1 MLSITNLATGVVFP
15 STIVNGRK
23 CFAVPFH
30 AAFAIR
36 VDAASEAEVVIA
48 VDGRDTLSNQPASPA
63 LPGIIIRNG
72 YTCPGFQTSNG
83 TAASFVHMPKGA
95 GLTTAERNGSA
106 DSCGLVAAVL
116 YAREETRAYMRE
128 ASTGMHAMRG
138 DGLGDR
144 VTRGGSSGGAMA
156 GVDVS
161 NRLGE
166 TQWTRGRK
174 FAEDVVEYDTR
185 EGWLARGVVIPDINT
200 STPWPGAAPQFAAR
214 SSL

>member
-1 MLSITNLATGVVFP
+1 MLSIINPSTGAAFP

-36 VDAASEAEVVIA
+36 VDSASEAEVVIA
-48 VDGRDTLSNQPASPA
+48 VDGRDTLSNQPANPA
-63 LPGIIIRNG
+63 LPGVIIRNG

-116 YAREETRAYMRE
+116 YARDEPQYRVMETSHRI
-128 ASTGMHAMRG
+128 
-138 DGLGDR
+138 
-144 VTRGGSSGGAMA
+144 TRGGGAGGQMVSRSSGGAMA
-156 GVDVS
+156 GADVG
-161 NRLGE
+161 NRLGQ

-174 FAEDVVEYDTR
+174 FGEDVVEYDTR
-185 EGWLARGVVIPDINT
+185 EGWLARGVVIPDINM

-214 SSL
+214 SLL

>member
-1 MLSITNLATGVVFP
+1 MLSIINPSTGAAFP
-15 STIVNGRK
+15 STSVNGRV

-30 AAFAIR
+30 TTFA
-36 VDAASEAEVVIA
+36 VHVKTLSEGEVVIA
-48 VDGRDTLSNQPASPA
+48 VDGRDTLSNQPASPM
-63 LPGIIIRNG
+63 LPGVIIRSA
-72 YTCPGFQTSNG
+72 YICPGFQTSNG

-116 YAREETRAYMRE
+116 YARDEPQYRVME
-128 ASTGMHAMRG
+128 ASHRI
-138 DGLGDR
+138 
-144 VTRGGSSGGAMA
+144 TRGGGAGGQMVSRSSGGAMA
-156 GVDVS
+156 GADVG
-161 NRLGE
+161 NRLGQ

-174 FAEDVVEYDTR
+174 FGEDVVEYDTR

-214 SSL
+214 SLL

>member
-1 MLSITNLATGVVFP
+1 MLSITNLATGVAFP

-36 VDAASEAEVVIA
+36 VEAVSEVEAVIA
-48 VDGRDTLSNQPASPA
+48 VDGRDTLSNAPASPA
-63 LPGIIIRNG
+63 LPGVIIRSA

-116 YAREETRAYMRE
+116 YARDEPQYRVME
-128 ASTGMHAMRG
+128 ASH
-138 DGLGDR
+138 R
-144 VTRGGSSGGAMA
+144 VTRGGGLGLHAERSMSSGGAMA

-166 TQWTRGRK
+166 TQWARGHK
-174 FAEDVVEYDTR
+174 LGEDVVEYDTR
-185 EGWLARGVVIPDINT
+185 EGWLARGVVIPGINT
-200 STPWPGAAPQFAAR
+200 STPWPGAAPQYATR

>member
-1 MLSITNLATGVVFP
+1 MLSIINPSTGAAFP
-15 STIVNGRK
+15 STSVNGRV

-30 AAFAIR
+30 TTFA
-36 VDAASEAEVVIA
+36 VHVKTLSEGEVVIA
-48 VDGRDTLSNQPASPA
+48 VDGRDTLSNQPANPA
-63 LPGIIIRNG
+63 LPGVIIHNG

-116 YAREETRAYMRE
+116 YARDEPQYRVME
-128 ASTGMHAMRG
+128 ASHRI
-138 DGLGDR
+138 
-144 VTRGGSSGGAMA
+144 TRGGGAGGQMVSRSSGGAMA
-156 GVDVS
+156 GADVG
-161 NRLGE
+161 NRLGQ

-174 FAEDVVEYDTR
+174 FGEDVVEYDTR

-214 SSL
+214 SLL

>member
-1 MLSITNLATGVVFP
+1 MLSIINLATGVVFP

-36 VDAASEAEVVIA
+36 VDSASEAEVVIA
-48 VDGRDTLSNQPASPA
+48 VDGRDTLSNQPANPA
-63 LPGIIIRNG
+63 LPGVIIHNG

-128 ASTGMHAMRG
+128 VSTSMHTMRG
-138 DGLGDR
+138 GGLESV
-144 VTRGGSSGGAMA
+144 VTRGMSSGGAMA
-156 GVDVS
+156 GADVG
-161 NRLGE
+161 NHLGQ

-174 FAEDVVEYDTR
+174 FGEDVVEYDTR
-185 EGWLARGVVIPDINT
+185 EGWLARGVVIPDINM
-200 STPWPGAAPQFAAR
+200 STPWPGGAPQFAAR

>member
-1 MLSITNLATGVVFP
+1 MLSIINLATGVVFP

-36 VDAASEAEVVIA
+36 VDSASEAEVVIA
-48 VDGRDTLSNQPASPA
+48 VDGRDTLSNQPANPA
-63 LPGIIIRNG
+63 LPGVIIHNG

-116 YAREETRAYMRE
+116 YARDEPQYRVME
-128 ASTGMHAMRG
+128 ASHRI
-138 DGLGDR
+138 
-144 VTRGGSSGGAMA
+144 TRGGGAGGQMVSRSSGGAMA
-156 GVDVS
+156 GADVG
-161 NRLGE
+161 NHLGQ

-174 FAEDVVEYDTR
+174 FGEDVVEYDTR